1 MSIPPEDLI
10 MQADLLNVRLEIVR
24 GLPIWEASPVAEHQL
39 EVDRIRASIEARE
52 GSDCACFHLADV
64 LFKFQD
70 GSLKRPDIAILCDR
84 PSGPQLRR
92 ALETIPKAAIEVV
105 SEGYERNNLELAPS
119 FYLAF
124 GVEDVIIFEPQTR
137 IVYHHRKDGVKRL
150 ESPIKITFDCGCE
163 CEV

>member
-39 EVDRIRASIEARE
+39 EVDRIRASIGVHE

-70 GSLKRPDIAILCDR
+70 GSLKRPDIAVLCDT
-84 PSGPQLRR
+84 PSGPQLRH
-92 ALETIPKAAIEVV
+92 ALEIVPEAVIEIV
-105 SEGYERNNLELAPS
+105 SEGYERKDLELAPS
-119 FYLAF
+119 FYLSF
-124 GVEDVIIFEPQTR
+124 GVKDVIIFEPQTK
-137 IVYHHRKDGVKRL
+137 IVYHHRRNGVKRL
-150 ESPIKITFDCGCE
+150 ESPVRIEFECGCA
-163 CEV
+163 CEI